1 MKNRPN
7 PSLQLLFWT
16 ITLVLSI
23 YSSDA
28 VGQSGLNGGKPI
40 ITFNTTGP
48 VSIKTQ
54 TPPSFPGGED
64 KLNAFVRDQIEEAE
78 TPVKLGRKV
87 WLTASLDG
95 TGKIIEL
102 IPTYDSDPTLKKE
115 IARVGFSMPRW
126 NPGTI
131 NGQGVETKF
140 QFLLRR

>member
-1 MKNRPN
+1 MKKQLN
-7 PSLQLLFWT
+7 PRLLF
-16 ITLVLSI
+16 ILFASSLLSLI
-23 YSSDA
+23 NASDA
-28 VGQSGLNGGKPI
+28 LAQSGINGGKPI

-54 TPPSFPGGED
+54 NPPSFPGGED
-64 KLNAFVRDQIEEAE
+64 KLNAFVLNQIAEAE
-78 TPVKLGRKV
+78 NPIKLGRKV

-95 TGKIIEL
+95 TGKITEL
-102 IPTYDSDPTLKKE
+102 IPTYDSDPALRKE
-115 IARVGFSMPRW
+115 IARVGASMPRW

>member
-1 MKNRPN
+1 MKNHLNLSRLFVISVISFL
-7 PSLQLLFWT
+7 SLIGL
-16 ITLVLSI
+16 
-23 YSSDA
+23 SDA
-28 VGQSGLNGGKPI
+28 NSQSGLNGGKPI

-48 VSIKTQ
+48 IVIKTQ

-64 KLNAFVRDQIEEAE
+64 KLNAFVLNQIEEAE
-78 TPVKLGRKV
+78 NPVKLGRKV

-102 IPTYDSDPTLKKE
+102 VPAYDADPTLRKE
-115 IARVGFSMPRW
+115 IARVGSAMPRW

-131 NGQGVETKF
+131 NGQGVETNY